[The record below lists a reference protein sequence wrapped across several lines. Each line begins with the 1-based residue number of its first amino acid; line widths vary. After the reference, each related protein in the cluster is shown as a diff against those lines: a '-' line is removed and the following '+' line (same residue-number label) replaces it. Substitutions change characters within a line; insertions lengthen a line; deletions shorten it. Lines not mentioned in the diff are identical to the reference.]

1 MDIYDVYVFCDEC
14 NDSHNMSFCISL
26 DDGPAEKES
35 IENLY
40 AGKEVPSYFATLLKN
55 KVQCPNTQRMF
66 LRKDNNQIFLVS
78 VSD

>member
-14 NDSHNMSFCISL
+14 NDSHDMSFCISL
-26 DDGPAEKES
+26 DNGPTERES

-40 AGKEVPSYFATLLKN
+40 AGKEVPSYFVTLLNN

-66 LRKDNNQIFLVS
+66 LQKDNNQIFLVP
-78 VSD
+78 VSG